1 MCQVIVLLVDAQVPC
16 SALDPPSDSRAK
28 HVLGR
33 GPNTILKKHGAALA
47 VTKFRLQLDSY
58 WREKAPFDRAKP
70 VQDGDV
76 LGWWRQFLDD
86 PEADVLAVRHS
97 RSLYLVVD

>member
-1 MCQVIVLLVDAQVPC
+1 MSHPQLFNRMKAFLRDEMLKPMVERMDTHPECTHP
-16 SALDPPSDSRAK
+16 
-28 HVLGR
+28 
-33 GPNTILKKHGAALA
+33 ILKKHGAALA